1 MAMSKKFFIVLFVAG
16 ILLAPAGL
24 FAQKVI
30 TAEDKQ
36 KAAETVYRLLDRYA
50 AYSQLKSYDKTI
62 TSQEVVNRYLALFI
76 TEAEVVGD
84 IKPEQ
89 MGKRTS
95 KPNATTIEAYV
106 DEVLQSFPNG
116 LASAEV
122 NNAVIDF
129 SDLENDIVTV
139 KIKKI
144 VSGKGMD
151 VSGVG
156 TSLYRSQT
164 EQLLTINFVNGYGV
178 AKIVKSSL
186 ISGSIDC
193 VDCTE
198 QGPVEVHY
206 KTPFAF
212 GLTIMADGP
221 LSSLIGNE
229 PDFSKFNYKGLL
241 AADGRHSNYKSRL
254 GYGGAINLQFDFMF
268 TDNQNIGFALA
279 VGYSHQYAV
288 ATLDSLHLRYIA
300 SNSSPRADNSFYYNE
315 FLRLNTVSTITEK
328 SNTDNAGVSL
338 LFKYQS
344 PVSEKVGF
352 FFQFGPTFNFFNE
365 TSTKYTATVDHEA
378 IYQPKAYYSQFD
390 PSGSVGDY
398 DLLLTRDFT
407 QKNIRDGNQT
417 VESIFEKRAR
427 SFWDVFL
434 NKKAE
439 GKVSNKFS
447 LAVGGVVAAGAVVK
461 LGDKVHFLA
470 GVNVNVIHYSGNNIY
485 NQELKEDKQ
494 DYYKSMQYATK
505 SALRINYGLTIGF
518 KFNLAKVNINE

>member
-1 MAMSKKFFIVLFVAG
+1 MRTKIFILMSVIMVV
-16 ILLAPAGL
+16 LAPASL
-24 FAQKVI
+24 FGQKTL

-50 AYSQLKSYDKTI
+50 AYSQLKSYDKSI
-62 TSQEVVNRYLALFI
+62 TSQEVVNRYLALFVS
-76 TEAEVVGD
+76 EAEVVGD

-95 KPNATTIEAYV
+95 KPNSTTIEAYV
-106 DEVLQSFPNG
+106 DEILQSFPNG

-129 SDLENDIVTV
+129 SELENDQVTIR
-139 KIKKI
+139 IKKTI
-144 VSGKGMD
+144 SGKAMD
-151 VSGVG
+151 VTGVG

-178 AKIVKSSL
+178 AKIVKSTL

-198 QGPVEVHY
+198 QGPVEIHY

-212 GLTIMADGP
+212 GLTLMADGP
-221 LSSLIGNE
+221 LSTLLGNE
-229 PDFSKFNYKGLL
+229 PDYSKFNYKGLL
-241 AADGRHSNYKSRL
+241 AADGRHSNYKSKL

-268 TDNQNIGFALA
+268 TDNQNVGFALA
-279 VGYSHQYAV
+279 VGYSHQYTV
-288 ATLDSLHLRYIA
+288 ATLDSLHLRYVA

-315 FLRLNTVSTITEK
+315 FLRLNTASTITEK

-344 PVSEKVGF
+344 PVSQKVGF
-352 FFQFGPTFNFFNE
+352 FVQFGPTFNFYNQ
-365 TSTKYTATVDHEA
+365 TSTKYSATVDHEA
-378 IYQPKAYYSQFD
+378 IYQPKAYYNQFD
-390 PSGSVGDY
+390 PSGAVGDY

-439 GKVSNKFS
+439 GKVANKFS
-447 LAVGGVVAAGAVVK
+447 LAVGGVVAAGAVVR
-461 LGDKVHFLA
+461 LANKVHFLA
-470 GVNVNVIHYSGNNIY
+470 GVNVNVIHYSGNSIY
-485 NQELKEDKQ
+485 NRELQEDKQ

-505 SALRINYGLTIGF
+505 SALRINYGLTIGL